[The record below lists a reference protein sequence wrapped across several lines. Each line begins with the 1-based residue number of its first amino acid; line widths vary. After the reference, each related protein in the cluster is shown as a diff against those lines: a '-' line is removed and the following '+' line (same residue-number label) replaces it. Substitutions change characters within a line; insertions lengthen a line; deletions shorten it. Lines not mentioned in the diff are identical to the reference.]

1 MASWPEAALASAQSA
16 VTIHF
21 MPFKISFK
29 LEDADLQHFEE
40 VALQTQALART
51 RPEDAIIAAARE
63 LLDRGVQAQPA
74 EFVKERYSR
83 LRAIVEMATDADW
96 RLTDEDRQRVL
107 NALACFSASAAP
119 SSPTGI
125 LDHAIMI
132 ELVSRDLHHDLEA
145 YRDFCE
151 FRESQS
157 KRRGAPGADRDKWL
171 AQKREALQARM
182 HKRRT
187 RELEAAGSSVKKLFS
202 LFRL

>member
-1 MASWPEAALASAQSA
+1 
-16 VTIHF
+16 
-21 MPFKISFK
+21 MPLKVSFN
-29 LEDADLQHFEE
+29 LHDADLQHFAE

-51 RPEDAIIAAARE
+51 QPEGAIIAGARE

-83 LRAIVEMATDADW
+83 LRAIVDMAVDADW
-96 RLTDEDRQRVL
+96 RLSDEDRQRVI
-107 NALACFSASAAP
+107 NALACFSAP
-119 SSPTGI
+119 PTPGSPAGV

-132 ELVSRDLHHDLEA
+132 ELVSRDLHHDLAA
-145 YRDFCE
+145 YRDFCK
-151 FRESQS
+151 FRESRS
-157 KRRGAPGADRDKWL
+157 SRRGAPGADRETWL

-202 LFRL
+202 LFGR